1 MAYSRPSLQG
11 ARAPPKLSLLHF
23 TSSSPQHQHRAD
35 VEIQLYHSTSLD
47 MTAALQFAPFSSS
60 ISPSFWQSL
69 TTLKLQ
75 VLKLSD
81 EPVPITGSYSK
92 ARTVKDRLTGDEVGM
107 GCVLELDERAFD
119 QT

>member
-1 MAYSRPSLQG
+1 
-11 ARAPPKLSLLHF
+11 
-23 TSSSPQHQHRAD
+23 
-35 VEIQLYHSTSLD
+35 
-47 MTAALQFAPFSSS
+47 MTTPLQFAPFSSS

-81 EPVPITGSYSK
+81 EPVPIIGSYSK

-107 GCVLELDERAFD
+107 GSVLELDERAFD
-119 QT
+119 QM